1 MSLTLHKL
9 PKKTIE
15 RLKLITKIDLERALS
30 VVAQF
35 EVQNGQLLSVDFTEN
50 LNEKK
55 GIRSSEGIIQFGLTK
70 REIRNVFKRMQKLIK
85 KVESGKIKT
94 F

>member
-15 RLKLITKIDLERALS
+15 RLKLITKIDLEHTLS

-35 EVQNGQLLSVDFTEN
+35 EVQNRQLVSVDFTEN
-50 LNEKK
+50 LNEKN
-55 GIRSSEGIIQFGLTK
+55 GIRRSEGVIQFGITK
-70 REIRNVFKRMQKLIK
+70 REFGMCSKECK
-85 KVESGKIKT
+85 S
-94 F
+94 

>member
-1 MSLTLHKL
+1 M
-9 PKKTIE
+9 
-15 RLKLITKIDLERALS
+15 
-30 VVAQF
+30 VAQF
-35 EVQNGQLLSVDFTEN
+35 EVQNRQLVSVDFTEN

-55 GIRSSEGIIQFGLTK
+55 GIRRSDRIIQFGITK
-70 REIRNVFKRMQKLIK
+70 REIGNVFKRMQNLIK

>member
-1 MSLTLHKL
+1 M
-9 PKKTIE
+9 
-15 RLKLITKIDLERALS
+15 
-30 VVAQF
+30 VAQF
-35 EVQNGQLLSVDFTEN
+35 EVHNGQLVSVDFTEN

-55 GIRSSEGIIQFGLTK
+55 GIRRSDRIIQFGITK
-70 REIRNVFKRMQKLIK
+70 REIGNVFKRMQNLIK